1 MATHFEK
8 YVAHCGR
15 CIRCKAPDPPR
26 ALMKSFIAK
35 EPMELLAID
44 FLSLEKGKGGFENIL
59 VVTDSFTKFSW
70 AFPIQD
76 QKATTVA
83 KLLWEKIFV
92 NYGVPQRL
100 ISD

>member
-1 MATHFEK
+1 
-8 YVAHCGR
+8 
-15 CIRCKAPDPPR
+15 
-26 ALMKSFIAK
+26 MKSFIAK

-70 AFPIQD
+70 AFPSRD

-83 KLLWEKIFV
+83 KLLWEKIFHQLR
-92 NYGVPQRL
+92 NAPAPALRPG
-100 ISD
+100 S